1 MTKTVKEKQYLSW
14 KVQLKNG
21 QNYNFGSLSFK
32 RLITTNH
39 KEGSSTNVKL
49 RQKK

>member
-1 MTKTVKEKQYLSW
+1 MTKTIKEKQYLSW

-32 RLITTNH
+32 RLSGAYDWTVLLLVDDWN
-39 KEGSSTNVKL
+39 
-49 RQKK
+49 Q